1 MAVEVAWAPRRVLE
15 AGMEADVADVASEV
29 AEVADVAELAEEV
42 ASRKVAEVPQVAS
55 RIVAWKSKLGMAVEG
70 AHLREACNHGLAS
83 EEEVAALAPT
93 AMALQLASCTRCFAM
108 ASWPPCRSPRSPLSP
123 LSPLSS
129 LSALRS
135 PASPHV
141 VIPLRSLVGIS
152 PPL

>member
-1 MAVEVAWAPRRVLE
+1 
-15 AGMEADVADVASEV
+15 MEADVADVASEV

-70 AHLREACNHGLAS
+70 AQKVLDEVARPVSNHGATSSMEEVAGLAS
-83 EEEVAALAPT
+83 A
-93 AMALQLASCTRCFAM
+93 AMASSCTRCFAM